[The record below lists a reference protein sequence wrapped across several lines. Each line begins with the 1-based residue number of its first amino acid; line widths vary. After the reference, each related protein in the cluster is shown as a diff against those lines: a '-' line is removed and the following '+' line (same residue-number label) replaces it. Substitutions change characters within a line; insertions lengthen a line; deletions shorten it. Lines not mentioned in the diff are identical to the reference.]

1 MVEKVHK
8 FSSHCPS
15 VCFGTRKEEKSM
27 KVEEITHIQRRHCVF
42 FPFNFCLWM
51 WHGTKS
57 IGVWCHNMVP
67 NYVTYDVYVIYT
79 TILDLDYWVKII
91 VVAN

>member
-27 KVEEITHIQRRHCVF
+27 RVEEKNFHTYKIRFSF
-42 FPFNFCLWM
+42 FF
-51 WHGTKS
+51 
-57 IGVWCHNMVP
+57 
-67 NYVTYDVYVIYT
+67 Y
-79 TILDLDYWVKII
+79 LDPSTFKAHKFLISSSF
-91 VVAN
+91 